1 MINIEAAATLIK
13 SRRKDCGLSVKEVIE
28 KLKTYGID
36 ISVKTLYSWE
46 SGQNRVSADEFMA
59 LCDIYHVESITEL
72 SNCST
77 FSYSPEEKMHI
88 KKYRALDEHGKS
100 NVDVLLENEY
110 RHAMNYKT
118 SGIACKIYLV
128 PEYLQPASA
137 GGGEWNDDDLT
148 ESLELLREPP
158 KGTSYV
164 VRVHGDSMKPTFRD
178 GDRLFVRAQ
187 DTLDQGEIGIFNI
200 DGEMFV
206 KELRGKHLMSH
217 NPAYEPIRLTESTR
231 CQGKVLGVCDD
242 SFFE

>member
-1 MINIEAAATLIK
+1 MTKEQIANVLKSIRQNSGLTQKEAAERIGRKQQTLA
-13 SRRKDCGLSVKEVIE
+13 SWETGQSQPDADTLFTLCMLYGTTVDTAFGFDKEVVDQQE
-28 KLKTYGID
+28 Q
-36 ISVKTLYSWE
+36 TL
-46 SGQNRVSADEFMA
+46 
-59 LCDIYHVESITEL
+59 L
-72 SNCST
+72 
-77 FSYSPEEKMHI
+77 
-88 KKYRALDEHGKS
+88 KKYRALDERGKS

-137 GGGEWNDDDLT
+137 GAGEWNDDDLT

-187 DTLDQGEIGIFNI
+187 DTLEQGEIGIFNI

>member
-1 MINIEAAATLIK
+1 MSFGERLKEARQNAGYTQDQLAKLIGVAKSTL
-13 SRRKDCGLSVKEVIE
+13 SGYE
-28 KLKTYGID
+28 KGNREPDVMKIWKIITALD
-36 ISVKTLYSWE
+36 ISGDWLLGGE
-46 SGQNRVSADEFMA
+46 NRHSFTVS
-59 LCDIYHVESITEL
+59 L
-72 SNCST
+72 N
-77 FSYSPEEKMHI
+77 PEEKTHI
-88 KKYRALDEHGKS
+88 KKYRALDERGKS

-137 GGGEWNDDDLT
+137 GAGEWNDDDLT

-187 DTLDQGEIGIFNI
+187 DTLEQGEIGIFNI

>member
-1 MINIEAAATLIK
+1 MSFG
-13 SRRKDCGLSVKEVIE
+13 SRLREKREELGLKQSELG
-28 KLKTYGID
+28 KLLGVTGSAIGNYENEISSPKAD
-36 ISVKTLYSWE
+36 ILY
-46 SGQNRVSADEFMA
+46 RVFDVLKCDANYLFQDEM
-59 LCDIYHVESITEL
+59 TEL
-72 SNCST
+72 QNDDFTPS
-77 FSYSPEEKMHI
+77 EVKHI
-88 KKYRALDEHGKS
+88 KKYRALDERGKS

-137 GGGEWNDDDLT
+137 GAGEWNDDDLT
-148 ESLELLREPP
+148 ENLELLREPP

-187 DTLDQGEIGIFNI
+187 DTLEQGEIGIFNI